1 MEKVLKF
8 IDFYTTR
15 IALFLL
21 FVLLFRSC
29 STNSKIERLEND
41 SNARIDSLINKVDN
55 MDENL
60 RKEIEIEGLRSERRM
75 IDATDRKIFDVARQN
90 EIDKQIQQL
99 QK

>member
-1 MEKVLKF
+1 MEKFLKL

-21 FVLLFRSC
+21 LVLIFRGC
-29 STNSKIERLEND
+29 LTNNKIERLEKQNNMRMD
-41 SNARIDSLINKVDN
+41 SIINKVEN
-55 MDENL
+55 MDKNL
-60 RKEIEIEGLRSERRM
+60 RKEIQIEGLKSERRM

-90 EIDKQIQQL
+90 EIDKQIEQL

>member
-1 MEKVLKF
+1 MEKFLKL

-21 FVLLFRSC
+21 LVLIFRGYM
-29 STNSKIERLEND
+29 TNNKIERLEKQNNMRMD
-41 SNARIDSLINKVDN
+41 SIINKVEN
-55 MDENL
+55 MDKNL
-60 RKEIEIEGLRSERRM
+60 RKEIQIEGLRSERRM
-75 IDATDRKIFDVARQN
+75 IDATDRKIFDVTRQN